1 MRSDNVLLSHKRTL
15 ILSFPENAGDAIVK
29 HNQLRTDDVGNDVTE
44 LDAGSIVIQI
54 IALIF
59 NLAI

>member
-1 MRSDNVLLSHKRTL
+1 L

-44 LDAGSIVIQI
+44 LGAGSIVIQI

-59 NLAI
+59 NPAI